1 MARQASTPST
11 RLIRWRLAAVILLS
25 LEASLGLGN
34 MLFLVGSGVFE
45 GQNVVDQL
53 DRDVL
58 LIFMIMAF
66 SPAALSLLAIFL
78 LKRAPR
84 AAVLVGLGLQ
94 GALVLYG
101 LAITFVM
108 SQPLGLVA
116 VAMGVGTALCLGAV
130 TNDRSRA

>member
-1 MARQASTPST
+1 MARQASTSSP
-11 RLIRWRLAAVILLS
+11 RLIGWRLAAVILLS
-25 LEASLGLGN
+25 LEAALGLGN
-34 MLFLVGSGVFE
+34 MLSFVGSGIFE
-45 GQNVVDQL
+45 GQNVLDQL

-58 LIFMIMAF
+58 LIFMIGAF

-78 LKRAPR
+78 LTRAPR

-101 LAITFVM
+101 FAIIFVM

-130 TNDRSRA
+130 AYERSRA